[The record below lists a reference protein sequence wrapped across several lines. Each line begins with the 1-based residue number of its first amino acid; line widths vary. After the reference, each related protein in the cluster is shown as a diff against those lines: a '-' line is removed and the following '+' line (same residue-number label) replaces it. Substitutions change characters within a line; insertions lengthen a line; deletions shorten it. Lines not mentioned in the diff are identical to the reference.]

1 LDAVSRKPSL
11 PPPTISESLTFLF
24 SLSVIAIVGLRLYY
38 LNIEIN
44 SSDIYLLSSNAV
56 SCTQLEIGYSIMAS
70 IVPCLKTFMMA
81 YEREIAGPTQYRQYA
96 YGNGTAHKLSSLA
109 SNSREE
115 GIAGVEPTEQ
125 SQSQGQEGIGRLG
138 AKFMGKLRPDQ
149 TIYEAKVVTHDQRTT
164 SDRKSV
170 DSGNSRRMI
179 IKKGV
184 EWSVDYDGRNASP
197 GSKEDDYTIEEVNGH
212 ER

>member
-1 LDAVSRKPSL
+1 LVAVSRKSFVPLSICYL
-11 PPPTISESLTFLF
+11 APNNHRF
-24 SLSVIAIVGLRLYY
+24 SVIALIAVRLHF

-44 SSDIYLLSSNAV
+44 SSDITLLSSNAV

-70 IVPCLKTFMMA
+70 IVPCLKTFMMP
-81 YEREIAGPTQYRQYA
+81 YDRQVNGPTEYRNYA
-96 YGNGTAHKLSSLA
+96 YGNGTSHKLSSLA

-115 GIAGVEPTEQ
+115 GIEGREPIDQ
-125 SQSQGQEGIGRLG
+125 SQEGTGRLG
-138 AKFMGKLRPDQ
+138 AKFMGKLRPEQ
-149 TIYEAKVVTHDQRTT
+149 TIYEARVVTLPERGAA
-164 SDRKSV
+164 DRKSI

-197 GSKEDDYTIEEVNGH
+197 GSKEEDHYTIEEVNTH